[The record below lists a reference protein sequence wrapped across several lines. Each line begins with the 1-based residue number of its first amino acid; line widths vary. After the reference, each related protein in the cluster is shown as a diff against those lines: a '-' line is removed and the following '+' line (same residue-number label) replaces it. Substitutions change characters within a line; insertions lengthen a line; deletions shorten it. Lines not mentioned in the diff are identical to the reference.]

1 MDQVRVCWSEF
12 SLVPKLF
19 NSHRVEE
26 RFTDVTL
33 VSEDNQQ
40 FKAHKLVLSAGS
52 KYFDQLLEDKNHP
65 HLMLCMAGISSGDLK
80 NVLDYIYNG
89 EIMVLEEDLQQFL
102 NVASSLKC
110 LGLSISNPENNI
122 QNQNVEAENI
132 EQEEEN
138 QEKSNGNDS
147 FKSMDDIITE
157 YITTTESSLKP
168 SSKATCTVDGVVVSR
183 KDLNEMLEP
192 FYKKEPNGTFSC
204 TQCQAVRNKKA
215 NIQEHAQIHINC
227 EWKCE
232 NCWKVF
238 KTSSVLRTHN
248 YQSLCSRGHQ
258 NQQKD
263 ILIDSATYVSKES
276 SFSMIPQFCK
286 IEGEMFSLKDL
297 NKMIEPLYQKSSEKS
312 YCCLKCP
319 TLRHFTEK
327 FNIEEHAQT
336 HVNELEFTCT
346 FCDEIFKTTSTLRK
360 HNIKIHSSQLNVVK
374 QALRRF

>member
-1 MDQVRVCWSEF
+1 MDQVRVSWSEF

-52 KYFDQLLEDKNHP
+52 KYFEQLLEDKNHP
-65 HLMLCMAGISSGDLK
+65 HLMLCMAGITSGDLK

-89 EIMVLEEDLQQFL
+89 EIMVPEEDLQKFL
-102 NVASSLKC
+102 NVASNLKC
-110 LGLSISNPENNI
+110 LGLSISKPENDI

-132 EQEEEN
+132 EQEQEY
-138 QEKSNGNDS
+138 QEKSKGNES
-147 FKSMDDIITE
+147 FKSMDDIISE
-157 YITTTESSLKP
+157 YIMSTDRTSKP
-168 SSKATCTVDGVVVSR
+168 ASKATCTVDGVVVSR

-192 FYKKEPNGTFSC
+192 FCKKEANGTFSC

-215 NIQEHAQIHINC
+215 NILEHAQTHINC

-232 NCWKVF
+232 NCWRVF
-238 KTSSVLRTHN
+238 KTSAVLRTHN
-248 YQSLCSRGHQ
+248 NKSLCSRGLCPSTRKAI
-258 NQQKD
+258 KD
-263 ILIDSATYVSKES
+263 TPKES

-297 NKMIEPLYQKSSEKS
+297 NKMIEPLYQKSSENS

-327 FNIEEHAQT
+327 FNIEEHTQT

-374 QALRRF
+374 QALRRRIL